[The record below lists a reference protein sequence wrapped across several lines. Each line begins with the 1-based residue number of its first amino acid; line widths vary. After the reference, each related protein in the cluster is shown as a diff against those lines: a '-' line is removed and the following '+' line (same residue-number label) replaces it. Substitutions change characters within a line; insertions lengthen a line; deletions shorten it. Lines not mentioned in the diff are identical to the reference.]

1 LHFPASDFSCA
12 HSAQKRHNN
21 VRLTSGS
28 VPGQCRSK
36 TVIRT
41 KMMQKASIQ
50 ARAKTVKTPQAKARC
65 GVASKKATDAW
76 PTGLG

>member
-1 LHFPASDFSCA
+1 
-12 HSAQKRHNN
+12 
-21 VRLTSGS
+21 
-28 VPGQCRSK
+28 
-36 TVIRT
+36 
-41 KMMQKASIQ
+41 MMQKASIQ